1 MEQWEYKNSYI
12 GTPQGGI
19 ISPILANIYLDK
31 LDKFMRN
38 YINVFNKGKAR
49 VRNPEY
55 KRVANRK
62 DKRVK
67 KLKNETDEQKK
78 EALRREIAILHRE
91 MQQLPATL
99 DMDENFKR
107 MRYVRYADDF
117 LICVIGSK
125 EDCVK
130 AKGDIKTFLQDTL
143 KLELSD
149 EKTLITNSHDA
160 AKFLGFDVTVRSTDK
175 TRKDFRGIPIRSLD
189 HKVVLL
195 LPYEVMRKKLL
206 DYNAMRIIIKNGKE
220 AWESTSRPYLRSN
233 DDLEIL
239 NRYNSEIRGIYNYYC
254 IANNVNILNSFYYY
268 MKESMYKTLS
278 SKYESTVRKII
289 RKYCRNKVFTVRY
302 ENNKG
307 EMLERTIYHGG
318 FKQRK
323 DARIDNA
330 HIMPSYRGTESTSLM
345 ARLKARE
352 CEYCGAEDNLRMV
365 HVRKLKDLKGKQEW
379 ERFMNARQRKT
390 IAVCENCNRK
400 IHKKK

>member
-1 MEQWEYKNSYI
+1 MKQTS
-12 GTPQGGI
+12 
-19 ISPILANIYLDK
+19 
-31 LDKFMRN
+31 R
-38 YINVFNKGKAR
+38 
-49 VRNPEY
+49 
-55 KRVANRK
+55 RK
-62 DKRVK
+62 KHCS
-67 KLKNETDEQKK
+67 
-78 EALRREIAILHRE
+78 REIAILHRE

-289 RKYCRNKVFTVRY
+289 
-302 ENNKG
+302 
-307 EMLERTIYHGG
+307 
-318 FKQRK
+318 Q
-323 DARIDNA
+323 
-330 HIMPSYRGTESTSLM
+330 
-345 ARLKARE
+345 
-352 CEYCGAEDNLRMV
+352 
-365 HVRKLKDLKGKQEW
+365 
-379 ERFMNARQRKT
+379 
-390 IAVCENCNRK
+390 
-400 IHKKK
+400 